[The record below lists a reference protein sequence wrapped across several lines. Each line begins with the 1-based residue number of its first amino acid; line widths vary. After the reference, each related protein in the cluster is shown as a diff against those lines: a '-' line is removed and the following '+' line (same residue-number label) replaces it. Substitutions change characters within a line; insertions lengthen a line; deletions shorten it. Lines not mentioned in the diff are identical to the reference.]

1 MITPHKSR
9 THSPTNLDQKFV
21 EAMLEPGTIF
31 ATNYPVS
38 RGGYQ
43 LEPQFVF
50 DGFENIFPSKISSL
64 ALNLP

>member
-9 THSPTNLDQKFV
+9 THSSTNLDQKIL
-21 EAMLEPGTIF
+21 EAMLDPDTDF

-43 LEPQFVF
+43 LELQFVF
-50 DGFENIFPSKISSL
+50 DGFKNISPRKPPL
-64 ALNLP
+64 LL